1 MWFLDPETREWVIA
15 EHVRRDF
22 HDEKVTFFEIKDFID
37 AREELEEN
45 TSIETHLQNRIGRA
59 AVNTIVKT
67 AKNNA
72 KIAKQNASVENKRP
86 NIKVNR
92 FAEKESLKIRSNSEK
107 KIQDQDDNGTDI
119 KKNRDKKSLK
129 SETKEAFNDISDVT
143 AALWDND

>member
-1 MWFLDPETREWVIA
+1 LWFLDPETREWVIA

-22 HDEKVTFFEIKDFID
+22 HDEKVTFFEIKDYKD
-37 AREELEEN
+37 ARGELEEN
-45 TSIETHLQNRIGRA
+45 TSIETHLQNKIGRA

-72 KIAKQNASVENKRP
+72 KIAKQNASVETNRP
-86 NIKVNR
+86 NIRVNR

-107 KIQDQDDNGTDI
+107 KLQDQDDNGSDI
-119 KKNRDKKSLK
+119 RKNRDKKSLK
-129 SETKEAFNDISDVT
+129 SETKEAVKDISDVT